1 MKKFLSIVVFM
12 TMFLCTG
19 CSLFG
24 TNKALIT
31 VNGAPI
37 TQKDYDELFKIQNTS
52 KVDPAKNKGLYLIM
66 KHNVVSELVIKQLIK
81 EEVKNHKIKVTDDE
95 VTKALN
101 DAYAQVG
108 GKEQFEKFLKNV
120 YGINENEFKKT
131 LKEEIQISKLIDKI
145 APMTKTSDGEA
156 KSFYEKNKQQL
167 FNKPRMVRASH
178 ILIMAN
184 RDDLIKEV
192 KKQYKNISDA
202 DAQVKA
208 DAKMIELHQKAE
220 DILKQATLNPINF
233 DKLAKEYSQDLQTSK
248 KGGDLDFFSY
258 DDMTKPF
265 ADAAFSCKPSN
276 VCDKVIQTDY
286 GFHIIK
292 VTDRKEAGMV
302 PYDEIKEEI
311 KTKLTQEKRNKA
323 FQEYI
328 NSKQAKA
335 TIKYQDESYDP
346 KVIEK
351 ELRDVAKNFSQAKMQ
366 NQQQGTQK

>member
-31 VNGAPI
+31 VNGQSI
-37 TQKDYDELFKIQNTS
+37 TQKDYDELFNIQNTS
-52 KVDPAKNKGLYLIM
+52 KVDPEKNKGLYLIM

-81 EEVKNHKIKVTDDE
+81 EEVANHKIKVTDEE
-95 VTKALN
+95 VLNALN
-101 DAYAQVG
+101 NAYAQVG

-120 YGINENEFKKT
+120 YGINEDAFKKT
-131 LKEEIQISKLIDKI
+131 LKEEIQIGKLIDKI

-167 FNKPRMVRASH
+167 FNRPRMVRASH

-184 RDDLIKEV
+184 RDDLIKEI

-208 DAKMIELHQKAE
+208 DAKIAERKQKAE
-220 DILKQATLNPINF
+220 DILKEAISNPNNF
-233 DKLAKEYSQDLQTSK
+233 DKLATQYSEDLQSAK
-248 KGGDLDFFSY
+248 KGGDLDFFTY

-265 ADAAFSCKPSN
+265 ADASFACKPSM
-276 VCDKVIQTDY
+276 VYDKVIKTDY

-302 PYDEIKEEI
+302 PFDEIKEEI

-328 NSKQAKA
+328 NSKQSKA
-335 TIKYQDESYDP
+335 TIKYKDESYDP

-351 ELRDVAKNFSQAKMQ
+351 ELREVAKNFSKEKM
-366 NQQQGTQK
+366 QGTQK

>member
-1 MKKFLSIVVFM
+1 MKKFLSIVIFM

-19 CSLFG
+19 CSLMKD
-24 TNKALIT
+24 NKALIT
-31 VNGAPI
+31 VNGQAI
-37 TQKDYDELFKIQNTS
+37 TQKDYDDLFKIQNTS
-52 KVDPAKNKGLYLIM
+52 KVDPNTNKGLYLIM
-66 KHNVVSELVIKQLIK
+66 KHNVVSELVVRQLIK
-81 EEVKNHKIKVTDDE
+81 EEIRNHKITVNDAE
-95 VTKALN
+95 LSKAL
-101 DAYAQVG
+101 DEAYAQVG
-108 GKEQFEKFLKNV
+108 GKEQFNKFIKKV
-120 YGINENEFKKT
+120 YGIDENEFKKT
-131 LKEEIQISKLIDKI
+131 LKDEIEISKLIDKI

-156 KSFYEKNKQQL
+156 NSFYEKNKQTL
-167 FNKPRMVRASH
+167 FNQPRMVRASH

-184 RDDLIKEV
+184 RDDLIKET

-202 DAQVKA
+202 DAQIKA
-208 DAKMIELHQKAE
+208 DAKLAELQGKAKE
-220 DILKQATLNPINF
+220 ILKKAILDPNSF

-265 ADAAFSCKPSN
+265 ADAAFACKPST
-276 VCDKVIQTDY
+276 VCEKVVKTDY

-302 PYDEIKEEI
+302 PFDEIKQEI

-335 TIKYQDESYDP
+335 TIKYNDPSYDP

-351 ELRDVAKNFSQAKMQ
+351 ELKEVAKNFSQAKL
-366 NQQQGTQK
+366 QGTKK